1 MKRSI
6 ILLSSLAAILVLAL
20 FYVLSFQPQRE
31 ELQDL
36 AAQLAAEELV
46 HADRQAEL
54 VRLRTVRE
62 EAPEVAAQ
70 LAGGEAIIPHD
81 PSLPSA
87 LRQLQLA
94 ADESGVVLQAVTT
107 ARPVSVDMADV
118 AGWATMDTNVQLLG
132 SYYQIVDFLRRVE
145 DPSIT
150 PRAVSWRTVAVSRD
164 EYPQLAVTLGG
175 QLHAVLEVPP
185 PPPAPDGAVDDG
197 EAPTGE
203 DVEVDVEIDV
213 DVEADSGEGTE

>member
-1 MKRSI
+1 MKRST

-20 FYVLSFQPQRE
+20 FYVTSFQPQRE
-31 ELQDL
+31 ELQEL
-36 AAQLAAEELV
+36 AAQVAAEELV

-70 LAGGEAIIPHD
+70 LAGGESIIPPD
-81 PSLPSA
+81 AALPSA

-107 ARPVSVDMADV
+107 TRPAGVESAEVP
-118 AGWATMDTNVQLLG
+118 GWARIDANVQLLG
-132 SYYQIVDFLRRVE
+132 GYYQIVDFLRRIE

-150 PRAVSWRTVAVSRD
+150 PRAVSWRTIAVSRD
-164 EYPQLAVTLGG
+164 EYPQLTVTLGG

-185 PPPAPDGAVDDG
+185 PPPAPEGAADGA

-203 DVEVDVEIDV
+203 DVEVDVDIDV
-213 DVEADSGEGTE
+213 EVEADSGEGTE